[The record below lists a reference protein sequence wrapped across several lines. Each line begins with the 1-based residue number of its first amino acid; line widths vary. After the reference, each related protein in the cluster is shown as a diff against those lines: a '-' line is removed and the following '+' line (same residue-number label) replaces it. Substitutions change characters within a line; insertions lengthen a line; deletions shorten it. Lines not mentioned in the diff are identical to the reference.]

1 MKKFFILLIMLL
13 NFAFA
18 DGSKHIL
25 LLNSYHQGM
34 TWVDNLTK
42 GVHDILNIEKNNYIV
57 HIENMDTKRH
67 NTKEYYES
75 VAYLYKNKYKDI
87 KLDLILS
94 SDNNAFDFL
103 RKYRD
108 DIFGDIPVSFSGVNN
123 FSKSM
128 LEGYSNYTGVAE
140 NFSDISTVNT
150 ILKLHPNTKKIY
162 ILNDYLKT
170 GRAWEAS
177 MRKNL
182 EIFKDKVEIQY
193 SENQTLQELQNTV
206 KSLEKG
212 TVLLMGVFFADKNK
226 EYLTYEKIGKSL
238 LDQSPVPV
246 YCLLNFNIS
255 NGVVGGDVISGYHQ
269 GAMMAKLGLSI
280 LQGINP
286 ADIEIVED
294 GANKFIFNDKALKK
308 FNIDKTILPKNSII
322 INEKESLYKKY
333 GLSIIIF
340 LVVFAIFV
348 LTFLLFY
355 NKKSLN
361 SEKSIL
367 RLIVYAPL
375 IFIPSIIAILI
386 YTILSNNNEIF
397 ENNIKELEKSIL
409 ISQKQL
415 TMFEVEK
422 LSKEI
427 IDKDDTRENILNYI
441 NLKKYSNNGYFFA
454 LNKKGLV
461 LAHGVNKELIGK
473 NVYNYKDNSK
483 EYYIRS
489 IIRNAMNNSL
499 EFVDYEW
506 ENPETK
512 QVETKYTYAKYIP
525 KYDMIISSGVY
536 VGNIQKELNK
546 RIKELND
553 KNEDQIHMIL
563 FISSVVLLLSL
574 VITFILS
581 NIIKK
586 IFKNYSKELDSKNKN
601 LEEVNTTLEK
611 RVQERTKNLENERN
625 KIKTFL
631 DATMEAIFISKNGIC
646 LDVNKSAV
654 DIFGYDSKEDMIGKK
669 LIDFVAPESHNIVQQ
684 KLKDYDSKPY
694 EGIVSK
700 KDKSKFTAYIRGLN
714 VDNTDLRISS
724 VIDITHLKQL
734 ELQSKHAAMG
744 EMIGNIA
751 HQWRQPLS
759 VISSASTGILIKK
772 EYGLL
777 DDTELESLCKKIDQN
792 AQYLSQTID
801 DFRDFIK
808 DDTKPVN
815 FNLKDDTKSFIKL
828 MESNIKNNKI
838 QIIMDLQDD
847 IDLNGFPNELIQCFI
862 DIFNNAKDAFIQNN
876 VNEDE
881 RFIFITQKIIE
892 NNVVISFKDNA
903 GGIPENIKA
912 KIFEPYF
919 TTKHESQGTGLGLH
933 MSYNLIVNHMKGS
946 IDVFNHKYEFKDQK
960 YKGAEFVIMIP
971 LT

>member
-1 MKKFFILLIMLL
+1 MKKLVFVLLLI
-13 NFAFA
+13 NCVFAN
-18 DGSKHIL
+18 DTKHIL

-42 GVHDILNIEKNNYIV
+42 GVHDILNIEKNNYII

-67 NTKEYYES
+67 NTKEYYKS
-75 VAYLYKNKYKDI
+75 VAHLYKNKYKNI

-103 RKYRD
+103 RKYRN
-108 DIFGDIPVSFSGVNN
+108 DIFGDVPVSFSGVNN
-123 FSKSM
+123 FSRSM
-128 LEGYSNYTGVAE
+128 IAGHTNYTGVAE
-140 NFSDISTVNT
+140 NFSDVSTVNT

-182 EIFKDKVEIQY
+182 EIFKGKVEIQY
-193 SENQTLQELQNTV
+193 SKNQTLKELQNTV
-206 KSLEKG
+206 KSLEKD

-238 LDQSPVPV
+238 LDQSLVPV

-255 NGVVGGDVISGYHQ
+255 NGVIGGDVISGYHQ

-308 FNIDKTILPKNSII
+308 FKIDKTLLPKNSII
-322 INEKESLYKKY
+322 INEKESFYHKY

-340 LVVFAIFV
+340 LVVFAILV
-348 LTFLLFY
+348 MMFLLFY

-386 YTILSNNNEIF
+386 YTILSNNNEVF
-397 ENNIKELEKSIL
+397 KNNIKELGKSIL
-409 ISQKQL
+409 INQKQL

-422 LSKEI
+422 LSQEI
-427 IDKDDTRENILNYI
+427 IDRDDTLENILNYI

-454 LNKKGLV
+454 INKKGLV
-461 LAHGVNKELIGK
+461 LAHGAKKDLIDK

-483 EYYIRS
+483 EYYIRTL
-489 IIRNAMNNSL
+489 IKNAMNNSL

-525 KYDMIISSGVY
+525 KYEMIISSGVY
-536 VGNIQKELNK
+536 VGNIEKELSE

-553 KNEDQIHMIL
+553 KNEDQINMIL
-563 FISSVVLLLSL
+563 FISFAVLVLSL
-574 VITFILS
+574 IVTFVLS

-586 IFKNYSKELDSKNKN
+586 IFQNYSKELDSKNKN
-601 LEEVNTTLEK
+601 LEEVNETLEK
-611 RVQERTKNLENERN
+611 RVHERTQNLENERN

-646 LDVNKSAV
+646 VDVNKSAV
-654 DIFGYDSKEDMIGKK
+654 EIFGYDSKENMIGKK
-669 LIDFVAPESHNIVQQ
+669 LLDFVSPESHNIVQQ
-684 KLKDYDSKPY
+684 KLKDHDSKPY

-700 KDKSKFTAYIRGLN
+700 NDKSKFTAYIRGLN

-734 ELQSKHAAMG
+734 ESQSKHAAMG

-777 DDTELESLCKKIDQN
+777 DDSELESLCSQIDEN

-808 DDTKPVN
+808 GDTKPVS
-815 FNLKDDTKSFIKL
+815 FNLKNDTDSFIKL
-828 MESNIKNNKI
+828 MESNIKNNHIHIILDI
-838 QIIMDLQDD
+838 QED
-847 IDLNGFPNELIQCFI
+847 IELKGFPNELIQCFI
-862 DIFNNAKDAFIQNN
+862 NIFNNSKDAFHQNEI
-876 VNEDE
+876 NEDE
-881 RFIFITQKIIE
+881 RFIFITQKMTE
-892 NNVVISFKDNA
+892 NTAMISFKDNA
-903 GGIPENIKA
+903 GGIPEDIIA

-933 MSYNLIVNHMKGS
+933 MSYNLIVNHMQGT
-946 IDVFNHKYEFKDQK
+946 IEVFNHKYEYKDKK
-960 YKGAEFVIMIP
+960 YKGAEFIITLP
-971 LT
+971 LS